1 MLHAC
6 KKMRM
11 GTTALQNFEMKMLC
25 ARFISGL
32 LDFTLHLT
40 SVMLRAPTLVE
51 IWILTCASQTCPE

>member
-1 MLHAC
+1 
-6 KKMRM
+6 M
-11 GTTALQNFEMKMLC
+11 GTTALQNFEMKMLR

-40 SVMLRAPTLVE
+40 SVMLRAQTSVE

>member
-1 MLHAC
+1 MQ
-6 KKMRM
+6 KMRM
-11 GTTALQNFEMKMLC
+11 GTTALQNFEMKMLR

-40 SVMLRAPTLVE
+40 SVMLRAQTSVE